1 MNRWADCTKATNPAC
16 PIATGR
22 ALARRPATRRPA
34 ERRSSAAQQA
44 GMTTIGFLILAV
56 FIGLFAFAFIR
67 LTPVYLNYMKVVG
80 VLDGVH
86 KEFDSQNPSRN
97 AIRTSIVRRFDVESV
112 SEIAAKDIKVTPENN
127 GFLVEA
133 VYDHKAPFIGN
144 VSFSVHFDKKVVV
157 RR

>member
-1 MNRWADCTKATNPAC
+1 
-16 PIATGR
+16 
-22 ALARRPATRRPA
+22 
-34 ERRSSAAQQA
+34 
-44 GMTTIGFLILAV
+44 MTTVGFLILAV

-86 KEFDSQNPSRN
+86 NEFDSQNPSRN

-133 VYDHKAPFIGN
+133 VYNHTAPFIGN